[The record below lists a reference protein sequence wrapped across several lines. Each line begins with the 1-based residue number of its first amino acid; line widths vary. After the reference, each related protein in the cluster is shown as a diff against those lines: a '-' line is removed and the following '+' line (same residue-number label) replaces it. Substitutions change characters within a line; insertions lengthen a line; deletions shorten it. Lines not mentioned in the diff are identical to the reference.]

1 MSRTQEPE
9 HVEMHLQARD
19 NIRAVPSGHEA
30 MSEQSDLTAAIP
42 FMQEQLTKQEYRTEE
57 VER

>member
-1 MSRTQEPE
+1 
-9 HVEMHLQARD
+9 
-19 NIRAVPSGHEA
+19 